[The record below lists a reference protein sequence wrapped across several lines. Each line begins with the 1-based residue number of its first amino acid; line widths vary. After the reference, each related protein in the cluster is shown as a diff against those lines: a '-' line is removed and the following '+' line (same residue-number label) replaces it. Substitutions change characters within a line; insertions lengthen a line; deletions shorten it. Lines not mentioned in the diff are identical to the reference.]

1 MDQSSLDP
9 STNLKTENGTPPED
23 SDNNNALNKP
33 IIPPMESAKKGALE
47 GKRPSKPAPPPPKK
61 PTPYNPDAEKSSTK
75 PSDSSAPSKVVPAP
89 SRGMRKKNTKKEPSS
104 SKFYVE
110 SNSDVNFKQGK
121 QDQTMPSE
129 TKKQHLSSEISVK
142 SVDKPVLPA
151 PRKTK
156 RKEEQ
161 LKKPVESESS
171 AIHKQPETAP
181 SKPRLK
187 PTIITA
193 KKPKNTV
200 DVSSLDKM
208 KDNASSNTAALFQ
221 DNAGSSS
228 VETPVEADPPGRP
241 NCPPSTVDEENKELP
256 QPQRP
261 KAPPNTVHEGQKHP
275 SKEIKNE
282 RQKDSKNKDPIQK
295 KSKVKPRR
303 PPMAKESAKNRP
315 SRPAPALSNFERY
328 YYLITS
334 YFSPVK
340 TNMHACSIHFANG
353 TKFFCLRQA
362 DFCSL
367 TKRPHL
373 VL

>member
-1 MDQSSLDP
+1 MDQFSLDP

-23 SDNNNALNKP
+23 SDNNNSLNKS
-33 IIPPMESAKKGALE
+33 IITPSAKKGTLVS
-47 GKRPSKPAPPPPKK
+47 KRPSKPAPPPPKK
-61 PTPYNPDAEKSSTK
+61 PTPYNPGESSTK
-75 PSDSSAPSKVVPAP
+75 PTDSSAPSKVVPAP

-104 SKFYVE
+104 SIFYVE
-110 SNSDVNFKQGK
+110 SNSDVNFKQSK
-121 QDQTMPSE
+121 QDQTIPSE

-161 LKKPVESESS
+161 IKKPVESESS

-181 SKPRLK
+181 LKPRLK

-200 DVSSLDKM
+200 DVSSSDKM
-208 KDNASSNTAALFQ
+208 KDDTSPFQ
-221 DNAGSSS
+221 GNAGSSS
-228 VETPVEADPPGRP
+228 VEIPVEGDPPGRP
-241 NCPPSTVDEENKELP
+241 NCPPITVGEELNKELS

-282 RQKDSKNKDPIQK
+282 REKDSKNKDSIQK

-315 SRPAPALSNFERY
+315 SRPAPVLSNFERY

-334 YFSPVK
+334 YFSSVK
-340 TNMHACSIHFANG
+340 SNMHACSIHFANG
-353 TKFFCLRQA
+353 TKFFFVYVKGSFA
-362 DFCSL
+362 
-367 TKRPHL
+367 
-373 VL
+373 V